1 VATLD
6 SLRGSER
13 KARHFGTATDF
24 SVTLGWR
31 LLATVRHDRLTESAS
46 AEQLDIRRVPKL
58 RNQLLRATD
67 AVPANIAEGARG
79 SRPEFAQFLRIALR
93 SADEVGAHL
102 MVAMRVQ
109 ALPLETYQRCESKR
123 VVVCK
128 MLHGLLRA
136 VEEQHA
142 RGGAPAAREQRKE

>member
-1 VATLD
+1 MTDLRKLKVLD
-6 SLRGSER
+6 AAYVLVETVHAS
-13 KARHFGTATDF
+13 TA
-24 SVTLGWR
+24 
-31 LLATVRHDRLTESAS
+31 
-46 AEQLDIRRVPKL
+46 QLDIRRVPKL

-79 SRPEFAQFLRIALR
+79 SRPEFVQFLRIALR

-102 MVAMRVQ
+102 MVAMRVK
-109 ALPLETYQRCESKR
+109 ALPLEAFRQCESKR

-128 MLHGLLRA
+128 MLCGLLRA

-142 RGGAPAAREQRKE
+142 REPRKE

>member
-1 VATLD
+1 VLNAAFVLVD
-6 SLRGSER
+6 
-13 KARHFGTATDF
+13 
-24 SVTLGWR
+24 
-31 LLATVRHDRLTESAS
+31 TVHAS

-142 RGGAPAAREQRKE
+142 RGGAHLRRGNSVKSKELPPDCTAEADTADAGPACALQ

>member
-1 VATLD
+1 M
-6 SLRGSER
+6 
-13 KARHFGTATDF
+13 TDF
-24 SVTLGWR
+24 RKLKVLDAAYV
-31 LLATVRHDRLTESAS
+31 LVETVHAS
-46 AEQLDIRRVPKL
+46 TAQLDIRRVPKL

-79 SRPEFAQFLRIALR
+79 SRPEFVQFLRIALR

-102 MVAMRVQ
+102 MVAMRVK
-109 ALPLETYQRCESKR
+109 ALPLEAFRQCESKR

-128 MLHGLLRA
+128 MLCGLLRA

-142 RGGAPAAREQRKE
+142 RGGRARGAWGRAPAAREPRKG

>member
-1 VATLD
+1 MTDLRKLKVLD
-6 SLRGSER
+6 AAYVLVE
-13 KARHFGTATDF
+13 
-24 SVTLGWR
+24 
-31 LLATVRHDRLTESAS
+31 TVHAS
-46 AEQLDIRRVPKL
+46 AAQLDIRRVPKL

-79 SRPEFAQFLRIALR
+79 SRPEFVQFLRIALR

-102 MVAMRVQ
+102 MVAMRVK
-109 ALPLETYQRCESKR
+109 ALPLEAFRQCESKR

-128 MLHGLLRA
+128 MLCGLLRA

-142 RGGAPAAREQRKE
+142 RGGAPAARGGAPAAREPRKG